1 MKAGTTAQ
9 AAATKWQQRAS
20 GAGANY
26 TAGAQ
31 AAAQTQT
38 TNTLAQA
45 NSWLEGVNQ
54 AGVSGFTKGV
64 TAAGQKGKYASRVAS
79 VGGTRYTSGVG
90 TPAAVQNFTTQ
101 IGTVLQVESGVNL
114 PPKGPK
120 GSAANQSRSAAMQS
134 ALHAAKV
141 SGAFQQS

>member
-9 AAATKWQQRAS
+9 TAATKWQQRAQ

-26 TAGAQ
+26 AAGAA
-31 AAAQTQT
+31 AAAQEQT

-45 NSWLEGVNQ
+45 TSWLEGVNQ
-54 AGVSGFTKGV
+54 AGVAGFTKGV
-64 TAAGQKGKYASRVAS
+64 TAAGQAGKYASRVAS
-79 VGGTRYTSGVG
+79 VGSSRFTAGVG
-90 TPAAVQNFTTQ
+90 TPAAMQNFTGQ
-101 IGTVLQVESGVNL
+101 IGKVLQVEGSVNL

-120 GSAANQSRSAAMQS
+120 GSVANQNRSTAMQM

-141 SGAFQQS
+141 SGTFQ